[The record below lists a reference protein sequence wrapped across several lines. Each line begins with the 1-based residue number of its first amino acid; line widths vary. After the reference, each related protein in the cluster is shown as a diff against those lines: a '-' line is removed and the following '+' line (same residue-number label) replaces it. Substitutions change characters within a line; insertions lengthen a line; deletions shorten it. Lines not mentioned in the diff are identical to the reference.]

1 MDSLLGITFY
11 KWFELLKKNRF
22 NISFKNII
30 FVLGLTILSTRTAYY
45 CKKEKNITKNIKK
58 LKEDPIFILGHW
70 RSGTTFLHNLMIQ
83 DKNFIFPKIFE
94 VIYPATFLR
103 VREKF
108 VDIIKKQKITNRP
121 MDNVKNDP
129 MLPGEEE
136 FAMAALTLKSPLVG
150 WAFPNNF
157 DYYER
162 YLTFDEVDKAE
173 VKEWEKE
180 YDHYLRKISIN
191 SDKQLI
197 LKSPV
202 NTARIKYL
210 LKLYPNAKFINIHR
224 NPINVFTS
232 TKKLHNT
239 AIKMSNLQKRKNYD
253 IDSRIISTYKK
264 VYESYFNSINLI
276 PKNNFVEISFEE
288 FEKNPLDVINE
299 IYSKLSIPNFESIRS
314 NLVAYIDTLKDYQK
328 NKFDNLDDELKQK
341 LIIEWGNYY
350 KKWGYTIE

>member
-22 NISFKNII
+22 NISMKNLI
-30 FVLGLTILSTRTAYY
+30 FILGLTIMSTRTAYY
-45 CKKEKNITKNIKK
+45 CKKENKKIKNIKK
-58 LKEDPIFILGHW
+58 LKKDPIFILGHW

-83 DKNFIFPKIFE
+83 DKNFIYPKIFE

-103 VREKF
+103 VRAKF
-108 VDIIKKQKITNRP
+108 VEKIKEQEVTNRP

-136 FAMAALTLKSPLVG
+136 FAMAALTLKSPIVG

-157 DYYER
+157 DFYEK
-162 YLTFDEVDKAE
+162 YLTFDEIDKLE
-173 VKEWEKE
+173 VEEWEKE
-180 YDHYLRKISIN
+180 YDLYLRKISID

-224 NPINVFTS
+224 NPFDVFTS

-239 AIKMSNLQKRKNYD
+239 AIKMSNLQQRKNYD
-253 IDSRIISTYKK
+253 IDSRIINTYKK
-264 VYESYFNSINLI
+264 VYDSYFNSINLI
-276 PKNNFVEISFEE
+276 PKKNFVDISFEE
-288 FEKNPLDVINE
+288 FEKSPVEIINH
-299 IYSKLSIPNFESIRS
+299 IYKELSLPEFSKMKPKLISY
-314 NLVAYIDTLKDYQK
+314 LDTLKNYKK
-328 NKFDNLDDELKQK
+328 NKFEEINNEVKTQIK
-341 LIIEWGNYY
+341 KEWSKYY
-350 KKWGYTIE
+350 EKWGYNV